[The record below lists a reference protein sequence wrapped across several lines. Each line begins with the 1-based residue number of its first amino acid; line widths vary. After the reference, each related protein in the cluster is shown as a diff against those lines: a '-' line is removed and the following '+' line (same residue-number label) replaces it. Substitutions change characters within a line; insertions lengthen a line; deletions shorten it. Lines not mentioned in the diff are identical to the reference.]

1 MALEGGNR
9 GTMVRA
15 EIDLEALR
23 ANLIQ
28 VREHLPRGC
37 LLMFVVKE
45 DAYGHG
51 LRQVALASQ
60 GLVDWYGVADLTEAR
75 LLRRLGLSHPI
86 FIMLPPLG
94 RALVAAIREG
104 YHLPVGD
111 RDMLAEL
118 RAAARRAGRPAL
130 VHLAVDTGMGRFGL
144 LPEEAEQALRAL
156 WGAGQLRVAGVYS
169 HLSSAHTSGR
179 DDIAF
184 TRAQVWKFRKLL
196 EDWDMR
202 GVDIPFRHL
211 ANSAAALAFPEGTAP
226 PFNMV
231 RVGTAIYGYPE
242 GPQPPAFP
250 LRPVARVWT
259 EVAAVR
265 QLPPGWPVGYERCYV
280 TPGPGRVAVLA
291 AGYSHGLRQGLERVA
306 IRDGH
311 APLVGKIAMDTA
323 MADVSGLG
331 RVKRG
336 DRALLFGPGVR
347 SFAGW
352 VCPYLVPVLLS
363 ARRRWLPPRSATSA
377 PSPVRPEA
385 RRAPPL

>member
-1 MALEGGNR
+1 
-9 GTMVRA
+9 MVRA
-15 EIDLEALR
+15 EIDLTVLR
-23 ANLIQ
+23 TNLIQ

-51 LRQVALASQ
+51 LKQVASVSRD
-60 GLVDWYGVADLTEAR
+60 LVDWYGVADLREAR
-75 LLRRLGLSHPI
+75 LLRRLGLPHPI

-118 RAAARRAGRPAL
+118 RAAARRAGKPAL
-130 VHLAVDTGMGRFGL
+130 VHLAVDTGMGRFGR
-144 LPEEAEQALRAL
+144 LPEKAEGALKAL
-156 WGAGQLRVAGVYS
+156 WCTPHLRIVGVYS

-196 EDWDMR
+196 EDWSMR
-202 GVDIPFRHL
+202 GMEIPFRHL

-242 GPQPPAFP
+242 GPRPPSFP
-250 LRPVARVWT
+250 LQPVARVWT

-265 QLPPGWPVGYERCYV
+265 QLPRGWPVGYERRYV
-280 TPGPGRVAVLA
+280 VPRPGRVAVLA

-306 IRDGH
+306 IRDEH

-323 MADVSGLG
+323 MADVSGLSG
-331 RVKRG
+331 VRRG
-336 DRALLFGPGVR
+336 DRALLFGPGVD
-347 SFAGW
+347 SFRGW
-352 VCPYLVPVLLS
+352 ACPLLVPVLLS
-363 ARRRWLPPRSATSA
+363 AHRRWLHDKS
-377 PSPVRPEA
+377 
-385 RRAPPL
+385 